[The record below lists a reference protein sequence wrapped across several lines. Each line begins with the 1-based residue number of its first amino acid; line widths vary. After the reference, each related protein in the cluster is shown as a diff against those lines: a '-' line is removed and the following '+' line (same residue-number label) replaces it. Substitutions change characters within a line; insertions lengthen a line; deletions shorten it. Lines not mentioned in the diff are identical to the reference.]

1 MGEGPAPHGD
11 TTQDKARAMVMA
23 LTGFLSLAAAANVTA
38 YQRVQFATA
47 ASRQAR
53 LLRGLV
59 HGPFL
64 LVLAREHAT
73 HAEGLKRAFGGGAGV
88 EVIVDRRAAEAPLA
102 AQAVERRDPK
112 EQRVEEDLRRIGGA
126 AVVRPREAAEAR
138 LPSGPPADGAKRPRR
153 VLLIDD
159 DAAIIQMLS
168 SYFSDGDPGYAVEA
182 ALNGEKGL
190 AKLQAHRPDVV
201 LLDISMPGM
210 NGLEV
215 LARIRQLDPSIPV
228 IMVTGANYRDTSQA
242 LTNGAFAYLPKPFD
256 FRYVDHLVTLAIE
269 QRPASRPAS

>member
-11 TTQDKARAMVMA
+11 TTQDKAQAMVTA
-23 LTGFLSLAAAANVTA
+23 LTGFLSRAAAANVTA
-38 YQRVQFATA
+38 DQRVQFATA

-53 LLRGLV
+53 LLRGLL

-64 LVLAREHAT
+64 LVLAREHAK
-73 HAEGLKRAFGGGAGV
+73 HAEGLKRALGGGADV
-88 EVIVDRRAAEAPLA
+88 EVVVDRRAAEATLPA
-102 AQAVERRDPK
+102 KAVERRDPK
-112 EQRVEEDLRRIGGA
+112 EQQRVAEDLRRIGA
-126 AVVRPREAAEAR
+126 AVIRPTEAREAR
-138 LPSGPPADGAKRPRR
+138 PPSGPADGAKQPRR

-159 DAAIIQMLS
+159 DAAIVQMLS
-168 SYFSDGDPGYAVEA
+168 SYFSDGNPGYAVEA

-190 AKLQAHRPDVV
+190 AKLKTHRPDVV

-215 LARIRQLDPSIPV
+215 LARIQELDPSIPV

-256 FRYVDHLVTLAIE
+256 LRYVDHLVNLAIE
-269 QRPASRPAS
+269 QKPVSRPGS

>member
-1 MGEGPAPHGD
+1 MGEGPAQQGD
-11 TTQDKARAMVMA
+11 TTQDKARAMVSA

-38 YQRVQFATA
+38 DQRVQFATA

-53 LLRGLV
+53 LLRGLL

-64 LVLAREHAT
+64 LVLAREHAK

-88 EVIVDRRAAEAPLA
+88 EVIVDRRAAEAPLP

-112 EQRVEEDLRRIGGA
+112 EQRVEEDLRRIGA
-126 AVVRPREAAEAR
+126 AVARPKEAGEAR
-138 LPSGPPADGAKRPRR
+138 QPVVPTANGAKRPRR

-201 LLDISMPGM
+201 LLDIGMPGM

-215 LARIRQLDPSIPV
+215 LARIRELDPSIPV

-269 QRPASRPAS
+269 QKPASRPGS